1 MGVAQDTWRSM
12 TGAPLRTGMHP
23 VSGQTNGLAYGT
35 MQSQL
40 RSAAIEAVKRK
51 IAKDYATEAHEAQ
64 IRAIAAQRKID
75 SLPPGSVT
83 HVSEI
88 ARIAN
93 NAKSSIKGVQDAKV
107 AAEAVQ
113 ARMLKAEA
121 NEEKA
126 KLKGKSKVGVK
137 ASKTAADV
145 IEQAETDVAS
155 SMQAVSD
162 AANKRGM
169 TDNTWHSRIGDMM
182 RNGNAAAAGEE
193 AQNYVQK
200 RIDKAVSQRVSK
212 DPLNDVSDQL
222 QDSRKL
228 VDAAARR
235 GSH

>member
-1 MGVAQDTWRSM
+1 MG
-12 TGAPLRTGMHP
+12 
-23 VSGQTNGLAYGT
+23 
-35 MQSQL
+35 
-40 RSAAIEAVKRK
+40 
-51 IAKDYATEAHEAQ
+51 
-64 IRAIAAQRKID
+64 
-75 SLPPGSVT
+75 
-83 HVSEI
+83 
-88 ARIAN
+88 
-93 NAKSSIKGVQDAKV
+93 
-107 AAEAVQ
+107 

-121 NEEKA
+121 NEKKE
-126 KLKGKSKVGVK
+126 KLKGKSKVRVK

-222 QDSRKL
+222 
-228 VDAAARR
+228 
-235 GSH
+235 